1 METSKSMLCEL
12 DNLLIR
18 MVMGLSNLNVMQTAC
33 AEGTVSSTEC
43 GDALCCTWYYLH
55 DIYEEMRDLVDAA
68 FRKAVG
74 NHE

>member
-1 METSKSMLCEL
+1 
-12 DNLLIR
+12 
-18 MVMGLSNLNVMQTAC
+18 MGLSNLNVMQTAC

-55 DIYEEMRDLVDAA
+55 DIYEEMRALVDAA
-68 FRKAVG
+68 FQKAVE